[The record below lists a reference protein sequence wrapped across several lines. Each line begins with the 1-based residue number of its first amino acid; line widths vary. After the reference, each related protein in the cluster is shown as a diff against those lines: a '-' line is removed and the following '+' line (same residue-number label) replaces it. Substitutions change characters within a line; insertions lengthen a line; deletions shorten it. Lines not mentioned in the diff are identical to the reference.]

1 MKKKIV
7 SIVGARPQFIK
18 CGPLSR
24 ELRKYYEE
32 ILVHTGQHY
41 NYEMSN
47 IFFDELDIPKPD
59 YNLGVGSCSHG
70 EQTGR
75 ILVEIEKVLVKEKP
89 ELVLVY
95 GDTNSTLSGAL
106 AASKLQIRVVHIE
119 SGLRSFDRN
128 MPEEINRVITDH
140 ISNLLFCPTKTA
152 VDNLMREGITEG
164 VHLVGDVMVDAIEY
178 NKNVAEEKSK
188 IIGKLGIEKGKYLV
202 ITLHRPSNTDSKVN
216 MTSIISA
223 LCKLNK
229 IIIFPMHPRTENCI
243 CEYGLS
249 LPQNVKLI
257 KPIGYL
263 DMLTLISNAEKILT
277 DSGGMQKEAY
287 ILGVPCITLR
297 ENTEWIETLENGWN
311 ILSGANKNSILE
323 AESRVFPTDHKEIFG
338 GPGASKRITDILRD
352 IV

>member
-24 ELRKYYEE
+24 ELRKYYDE

-89 ELVLVY
+89 ELILVY

-106 AASKLQIRVVHIE
+106 AASKLQIRVVHVE
-119 SGLRSFDRN
+119 SGLRSFDRS

-140 ISNLLFCPTKTA
+140 ISNLLLCPTKTA

-178 NKNVAEEKSK
+178 NNNVAEEKSK
-188 IIGKLGIEKGKYLV
+188 IISRLGIEKGRYLV
-202 ITLHRPSNTDSKVN
+202 ITLHRPSNTDSKGN

-223 LCKLNK
+223 LRELNK
-229 IIIFPMHPRTENCI
+229 VIIFPMHPRTENCI
-243 CEYGLS
+243 CEYGLL

-257 KPIGYL
+257 KPVGYL
-263 DMLTLISNAEKILT
+263 DMLMLISNAEKILT
-277 DSGGMQKEAY
+277 DSGGIQKEAY
-287 ILGVPCITLR
+287 LLGVPCITLR
-297 ENTEWIETLENGWN
+297 ENTEWVETLENGWN
-311 ILSGANKNSILE
+311 VLSGANKTNILE
-323 AESRVFPTDHKEIFG
+323 AVDRVFPTDHKEIFG
-338 GPGASKRITDILRD
+338 KSGTSKRIISILRD